1 MESAF
6 LNHFLGLVIYAVCFL
21 PVTPFFYA
29 ISCKTIRKPVA
40 WNRLL
45 PYAGLT
51 VASWSLNRLI
61 TMYANGLNMLATI
74 ATTLLVMRVIFQC
87 RGWDLLWCTLKY
99 IVLVITLELI
109 CAVLLFLAENMGIP
123 SNQILVVTLEDLFNP
138 FLILRTALLNILG
151 TLPLLAL
158 LTLWERLH
166 NRKKSSPEVRRQRWL
181 YTRPILRLALL
192 IVGAMVMLSM
202 PHYLFGENSLL
213 LFTIP
218 SKEKYIVLILSV
230 LLVLGVAISYA
241 AQDIRYLLQLQRLNT
256 LEQQQAIS
264 NSLLQNLRFFRHNMV
279 NMLYGLEGVLIS
291 GDRDK
296 VTAYYNEMREKC
308 ALVNNENI
316 LALERVANPSI
327 SAILLHGVDKA
338 RQLNLPINLYVQEQV
353 QFGRTLSDADLCQVL
368 GVLLDNAIEAADKA
382 EERHV
387 TVELRNVENSLEV
400 IVKNTYAGEVSPEK
414 LTMGGASTKEG
425 HEGQGLRSCYHIL
438 SRRKGA
444 FLNFWVTGQYV
455 QAQLLLGR

>member
-1 MESAF
+1 MVQSIWY
-6 LNHFLGLVIYAVCFL
+6 HITGLFWFCLY
-21 PVTPFFYA
+21 
-29 ISCKTIRKPVA
+29 
-40 WNRLL
+40 LL
-45 PYAGLT
+45 PETLIMYPLIRRLAKADHRPGQIFPFVFFMMGNYAC
-51 VASWSLNRLI
+51 NRLI
-61 TMYANGLNMLATI
+61 IFYANGLNVLSSLVWYPIMLY
-74 ATTLLVMRVIFQC
+74 VVFGK
-87 RGWDLLWCTLKY
+87 RGWDLVLSLLK
-99 IVLVITLELI
+99 LMLFMVIFELT
-109 CAVLLFLAENMGIP
+109 CALLINLSKVFGFSQDLFLLTSVE
-123 SNQILVVTLEDLFNP
+123 TLHDH
-138 FLILRTALLNILG
+138 TM
-151 TLPLLAL
+151 LLASGVLNL
-158 LTLWERLH
+158 LGQLPMLAVVLMIEWI
-166 NRKKSSPEVRRQRWL
+166 RKHKALPTEARRRRWL
-181 YTRPILRLALL
+181 YARCIIR
-192 IVGAMVMLSM
+192 G
-202 PHYLFGENSLL
+202 
-213 LFTIP
+213 
-218 SKEKYIVLILSV
+218 V
-230 LLVLGVAISYA
+230 LLVASAFTVFSLPQFIFGPNSFAITTKNPAYLVLVTAVAIMLGVAISYMV
-241 AQDIRYLLQLQRLNT
+241 QDIRYIIQLQRLNT

-316 LALERVANPSI
+316 LALERITNPSV

-387 TVELRNVENSLEV
+387 TVELRNVDNSLEV

-414 LTMGGASTKEG
+414 LTIGGASTKEG

>member
-1 MESAF
+1 MMQSVWY
-6 LNHFLGLVIYAVCFL
+6 HITGLFWFCLYLVPETLIMYPL
-21 PVTPFFYA
+21 
-29 ISCKTIRKPVA
+29 IRRLVKAEHRPGQ
-40 WNRLL
+40 LL
-45 PYAGLT
+45 PFMFFMMGNY
-51 VASWSLNRLI
+51 VCNRLI
-61 TMYANGLNMLATI
+61 VFYANGLNVLSSLVWYPIMLC
-74 ATTLLVMRVIFQC
+74 VVFGK
-87 RGWDLLWCTLKY
+87 RGWDLVLSLLK
-99 IVLVITLELI
+99 LMLFMVIFELT
-109 CAVLLFLAENMGIP
+109 CALLINLSKEFDISQDLFLLTSVE
-123 SNQILVVTLEDLFNP
+123 TLHDH
-138 FLILRTALLNILG
+138 TM
-151 TLPLLAL
+151 LLASGVLNL
-158 LTLWERLH
+158 LGQLPMLAVVLMIEWI
-166 NRKKSSPEVRRQRWL
+166 RKHKALPTETRRRRWL
-181 YTRPILRLALL
+181 YARCIIRA
-192 IVGAMVMLSM
+192 I
-202 PHYLFGENSLL
+202 
-213 LFTIP
+213 
-218 SKEKYIVLILSV
+218 
-230 LLVLGVAISYA
+230 LLVASAFTVFSLPQFIFGANSFAITTKNPAYLVLVTAVAIMLGVAVSYMV
-241 AQDIRYLLQLQRLNT
+241 QDIRYIIQLQRLNT

-264 NSLLQNLRFFRHNMV
+264 SSLLQNLRFFRHNMV

-296 VTAYYNEMREKC
+296 VTAYYREMREKC

-316 LALERVANPSI
+316 LALERVTNPSV

-338 RQLNLPINLYVQEQV
+338 RQLNLPVNLYVQERV
-353 QFGRTLSDADLCQVL
+353 QFNRTLSDADLCQVL

>member
-1 MESAF
+1 MVQSIWY
-6 LNHFLGLVIYAVCFL
+6 HITGLFWFCLY
-21 PVTPFFYA
+21 
-29 ISCKTIRKPVA
+29 
-40 WNRLL
+40 LL
-45 PYAGLT
+45 PETLTMYPLIRRLAKADHRPGQIFPFVFFMMGNYAC
-51 VASWSLNRLI
+51 NRLI
-61 TMYANGLNMLATI
+61 IFYANGLNVLSSLVWYPIMLY
-74 ATTLLVMRVIFQC
+74 VVFGK
-87 RGWDLLWCTLKY
+87 RGWDLVLSLLK
-99 IVLVITLELI
+99 LMLFMVIFELT
-109 CAVLLFLAENMGIP
+109 CALLINLSKVFGFSQDLFLLTSVE
-123 SNQILVVTLEDLFNP
+123 TLHDH
-138 FLILRTALLNILG
+138 TM
-151 TLPLLAL
+151 LLASGVLNL
-158 LTLWERLH
+158 LGQLPMLAVVLMIEWV
-166 NRKKSSPEVRRQRWL
+166 RKHKALPSEARRRRWL
-181 YTRPILRLALL
+181 YTRCIIR
-192 IVGAMVMLSM
+192 G
-202 PHYLFGENSLL
+202 
-213 LFTIP
+213 
-218 SKEKYIVLILSV
+218 V
-230 LLVLGVAISYA
+230 LLVASAFTVFSLPQFIFGPNSFAITTKNPAYLVLVTAVAIMLGVAISYMV
-241 AQDIRYLLQLQRLNT
+241 QDIRYIIQLQRLNT

-316 LALERVANPSI
+316 LALERITNPSV

-387 TVELRNVENSLEV
+387 TVELRNVDNSLEV

-414 LTMGGASTKEG
+414 LTIGGASTKEG

>member
-1 MESAF
+1 MVQSIWY
-6 LNHFLGLVIYAVCFL
+6 HITGLFWFCLY
-21 PVTPFFYA
+21 
-29 ISCKTIRKPVA
+29 
-40 WNRLL
+40 LL
-45 PYAGLT
+45 PTTLLLYPLLRRITGTEHHREQLVPFALFSMGNYT
-51 VASWSLNRLI
+51 CNRLI
-61 TMYANGLNMLATI
+61 VFYANGLN
-74 ATTLLVMRVIFQC
+74 
-87 RGWDLLWCTLKY
+87 
-99 IVLVITLELI
+99 LI
-109 CAVLLFLAENMGIP
+109 
-123 SNQILVVTLEDLFNP
+123 SS
-138 FLILRTALLNILG
+138 LI
-151 TLPLLAL
+151 
-158 LTLWERLH
+158 W
-166 NRKKSSPEVRRQRWL
+166 
-181 YTRPILRLALL
+181 Y
-192 IVGAMVMLSM
+192 
-202 PHYLFGENSLL
+202 SLL
-213 LFTIP
+213 LFVAFRKRGWSLLVNLLKTMLTIVIYELTCALLINLGSRFGIDQNLFLLTSPETLHNHAMLLAFGILNLVGLVPMLAVTLLVEAIIRHKSMP
-218 SKEKYIVLILSV
+218 SEARRRRWLYARCIIRGV
-230 LLVLGVAISYA
+230 LLVASAFTVFSLPQFIFGPNSFAITTKNPAYLVLVTAVAIMLGIAISYMV
-241 AQDIRYLLQLQRLNT
+241 QDIRYIIQLQRLNT

-316 LALERVANPSI
+316 LALERVTHPSV

-387 TVELRNVENSLEV
+387 TVELRNVDNSLEV
-400 IVKNTYAGEVSPEK
+400 IVKNTYAGEVPPEK
-414 LTMGGASTKEG
+414 LTIGGASTKEG